1 MDIQL
6 IGDACVSLIFG
17 DDISIS
23 NSRRVLTAY
32 HQLKSSRLLSE
43 LKIHD
48 LVPTYR
54 SLAIHF
60 EPGQDPVAVGK
71 SLLESLAKD
80 IAMGDDLPDQ
90 PSKTVEIPVVYDGA
104 DLARVAEL
112 NGLQPDDVIRLHA
125 GVLYPVAMIGFKPY
139 FPYLIGLDPRLET
152 PRLESPRTRV
162 PAGSVAIGGAQTG
175 IYPEESPGG
184 WNLIGHMSP
193 ARLQVVLP
201 GDTILF
207 VQSEEP

>member
-60 EPGQDPVAVGK
+60 EPGQDPFAVGK

-90 PSKTVEIPVVYDGA
+90 PYKTVEIPVVYDGA

-201 GDTILF
+201 GDTIIF

>member
-1 MDIQL
+1 M
-6 IGDACVSLIFG
+6 
-17 DDISIS
+17 
-23 NSRRVLTAY
+23 
-32 HQLKSSRLLSE
+32 
-43 LKIHD
+43 
-48 LVPTYR
+48 
-54 SLAIHF
+54 
-60 EPGQDPVAVGK
+60 
-71 SLLESLAKD
+71 
-80 IAMGDDLPDQ
+80 
-90 PSKTVEIPVVYDGA
+90 
-104 DLARVAEL
+104 AEL
-112 NGLQPDDVIRLHA
+112 NGLQTDDVIRLHA

-201 GDTILF
+201 GDTIIF